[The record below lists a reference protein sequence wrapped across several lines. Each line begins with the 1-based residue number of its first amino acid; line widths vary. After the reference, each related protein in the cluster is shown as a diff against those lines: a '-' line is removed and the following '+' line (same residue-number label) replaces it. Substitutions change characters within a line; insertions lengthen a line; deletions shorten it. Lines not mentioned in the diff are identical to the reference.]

1 VNFNEEGLLRRL
13 EDLERLAGRPAR
25 YVVAFSGGLD
35 STVLLHALSSS
46 HAEHGTPMLAVHVDH
61 GLQAESANWVEHCER
76 FAAALAVPF
85 ASQKVS
91 VDLDSG
97 LGPEAAAREAR
108 YAALGR
114 VVAGGDWLLSA
125 HHLDDQAETV
135 LLNLMRG
142 SGTTGLAGIGPV
154 RRIASGW
161 LVRPLLD
168 VPRADLEAYA
178 AARSLD
184 FIEDPSNLEQQFD
197 RNYLRHEVLPRFEAR
212 WPDAATRIRR
222 SAQLAREATVL
233 LAELAELDRLQC
245 VDRNDRV
252 SLEGLRSLSPE
263 RQRNLLRYLVA
274 QLGLPPPGASHLE
287 QIVTELVPA
296 REDAQ
301 PLVAWTG
308 ATARR
313 FRDRLYLLPAQG
325 PDDARPPNSRVSG
338 NTVELPAGMGTL
350 VLRAGAGPGLSAAVV
365 ASGLEVRYRVG
376 GEEFRPVGQPHTRKL
391 KKLLQEAGIVP
402 WMRER
407 LPLLYSDDRLVAVA
421 DLWVAADAASEPGT
435 AVEWHDRP
443 VLH

>member
-1 VNFNEEGLLRRL
+1 MNFSEEGLLERL
-13 EDLERLAGRPAR
+13 ADLERLAGRPAR
-25 YVVAFSGGLD
+25 FVVAFSGGLD
-35 STVLLHALSSS
+35 STVLLQAIAASRERHGKPILAL
-46 HAEHGTPMLAVHVDH
+46 HIDH
-61 GLQAESANWVEHCER
+61 GLQAESPNWVEHCQR
-76 FAAALAVPF
+76 VAAELTVPF
-85 ASQKVS
+85 ACEKVS
-91 VDLDSG
+91 VDLASG

-114 VVAGGDWLLSA
+114 FVAGGDWLLSA

-168 VPRADLEAYA
+168 VPRADLEAYVA
-178 AARSLD
+178 VRSLD

-197 RNYLRHEVLPRFEAR
+197 RNYLRHEVLPRLEAR
-212 WPDAATRIRR
+212 WPDAAARIRR
-222 SAQLAREATVL
+222 SAQLAREATAL
-233 LAELAELDRLQC
+233 LAELAELDRVQC
-245 VDRNDRV
+245 ADRNDRV
-252 SLEGLRSLSPE
+252 SLEGLRGLSPE
-263 RQRNLLRYLVA
+263 RSRNLLRYLVA
-274 QLGLPPPGASHLE
+274 QLGLPLPGASHLE

-313 FRDRLYLLPAQG
+313 YRDRLYLLPAEG
-325 PDDARPPNSRVSG
+325 PGEGRPPDSKVSG
-338 NTVELPAGMGTL
+338 NTVQLPAGMGTL
-350 VLRAGAGPGLSAAVV
+350 VLRAVTGLGLSEAVV
-365 ASGLEVRYRVG
+365 ARGLEVRYRVG
-376 GEEFRPVGQPHTRKL
+376 GEEIRPFGQPHTRKL

-421 DLWVAADAASEPGT
+421 DLWIAAEAASEPGT
-435 AVEWHDRP
+435 AVEWQDRP
-443 VLH
+443 ALH